1 MSHVETL
8 LNPAEV
14 QPLPPGVTRTQ
25 PGGGKCLSIELAWG
39 RVRRWYLKAFRA
51 GYIKRMRELRVGE
64 PSGVP
69 HEVLDSRDLKFYRN
83 QTDCHWPA
91 AVDPFAWRERIP
103 FARWGLAELQ
113 LMTYPL
119 VALAAWAV
127 VTGYWYLA
135 IAPAVGGGL
144 IVWFFRDPPRRVP
157 QQVGLWISPADG
169 KIAEITRLDHDDF
182 VGGPVT
188 RIGIFL
194 SIFNVHINRA
204 PVAGRVLEL
213 RYTPGPFLNALDPKS
228 ALVNENMW
236 IGAVVEEP
244 EAAAGQ
250 RFIVRQ
256 IAGAIA
262 RRIVCDLRP
271 GQRVGRGEKFGM
283 IKLGSRTE
291 LILPADN
298 EHLVAVQVGQ
308 RVKAGVTVLV
318 RPRSANQTEL
328 VNQPGDGRG

>member
-1 MSHVETL
+1 MSLETL
-8 LNPAEV
+8 PNHAEV
-14 QPLPPGVTRTQ
+14 QPLPPGITSTQ
-25 PGGGKCLSIELAWG
+25 PGGGTCMRIELAWG

-51 GYIKRMRELRVGE
+51 GYVKRMRELRVGE

-83 QTDCHWPA
+83 QTACHWPA
-91 AVDPFAWRERIP
+91 GVDPFAWRDRIP

-113 LMTYPL
+113 LMTWPL
-119 VALAAWAV
+119 VALTVAAV
-127 VTGYWYLA
+127 VSGFWYLA
-135 IAPAVGGGL
+135 IAPAVGAGL
-144 IVWFFRDPPRRVP
+144 VVWFFRDPPRRVP
-157 QQVGLWISPADG
+157 GQAGLWVSPADG
-169 KIAEITRLDHDDF
+169 RIAEITQLEHDDF
-182 VGGPVT
+182 VGGPAA

-236 IGAVVEEP
+236 IGCMADEP
-244 EAAAGQ
+244 AGPTGQ
-250 RFIVRQ
+250 RFVVRQ

-271 GQRVGRGEKFGM
+271 GQLVARGEKFGM

-291 LILPADN
+291 LILPADDDF
-298 EHLVAVQVGQ
+298 EVAVQVGQ
-308 RVKAGVTVLV
+308 RVKAGETVLV
-318 RPRSANQTEL
+318 RPRPANQTEA
-328 VNQPGDGRG
+328 GGRRG

>member
-1 MSHVETL
+1 MSVEI
-8 LNPAEV
+8 LNNHSEV
-14 QPLPPGVTRTQ
+14 QPLPANLPSTQ
-25 PGGGKCLSIELAWG
+25 PGSGNCMRIELAWG
-39 RVRRWYLKAFRA
+39 RVRRWYLKTFRA
-51 GYIKRMRELRVGE
+51 GYVTRMRELRVGD

-91 AVDPFAWRERIP
+91 AVDPFAWRDRIP

-119 VALAAWAV
+119 VALAVLAV
-127 VTGYWYLA
+127 VTGFWYLA
-135 IAPAVGGGL
+135 LAPAVCAGL
-144 IVWFFRDPPRRVP
+144 VVWFFRDPPRSVP
-157 QQVGLWISPADG
+157 QQTGLWISPADG
-169 KIAEITRLDHDDF
+169 KIAEITRLEHDDF
-182 VGGPVT
+182 VGGPAT

-204 PVAGRVLEL
+204 PVASRVLAL

-236 IGAVVEEP
+236 IGSVVEEP
-244 EAAAGQ
+244 EPAAGQ

-271 GQRVGRGEKFGM
+271 SQRVGRGEKFGM

-291 LILPADN
+291 LILPADD
-298 EHLVAVQVGQ
+298 EYLVAVQVGQ

-328 VNQPGDGRG
+328 ANQPGDGSG